1 MRELSKVRLFVLAF
15 IMMASGSVFG
25 QIKFKDVTKKAGL
38 VDPLLGMVGHG
49 VAWGDVNGDGFPDLF
64 YGTFAHNKDL
74 DFTSRGNKE
83 GSKPNILLLN
93 NGDGTF
99 SEVLDSP
106 VRVHSWNSG
115 AAFADFDNDGDLD
128 LVVSHQHHLNS
139 SKYWGGKDMG
149 LVGNLLYENDGNGNF
164 TDVTEGSGLYVE
176 APFLGRN
183 TFVFDFDGDG
193 LLDILLQDDFVLNK
207 QARAD
212 SRLMKNMGGLR
223 FKDVTAEAGLPT
235 GWRKGLYGLG
245 GFVSDI
251 NGDGWPDIF
260 FAHSCRMFINN
271 RDGTFHEIFPNLID
285 PKYTLPATVNYNWT
299 CGADIGDLNN
309 DGKMDFVM
317 GDHFDRSS
325 KVHRIYV
332 FLNEGN
338 DANGDPIFR
347 DITYEAGVAD
357 ADGKTPHLQLQD
369 LDNDGWLDLMVSN
382 CNTFVYRNKGELID
396 GVPQFEKPIGSGVV
410 GGIGYWAAGALVDY
424 DRDGRLDFFG
434 ADWDP
439 GFASPLLRNVS
450 KGKNY
455 IAVKAE
461 LENSPNRNAIGAKVE
476 VFKAGMLGQE
486 EGRLGIRQISPTNGY
501 SSCVEAIAYFG
512 LPKDKQVDIRL
523 TMPCG
528 GKVYNAKSVK
538 RNQMFVIR

>member
-1 MRELSKVRLFVLAF
+1 MKELSKVRLLLLAF
-15 IMMASGSVFG
+15 ILMAFGSASG

-38 VDPLLGMVGHG
+38 IEPLTGMVGHG
-49 VAWGDVNGDGFPDLF
+49 AAWGDVNGDGFPDLF
-64 YGTFAHNKDL
+64 FGTFAYFGSYDYNQ
-74 DFTSRGNKE
+74 RGNE
-83 GSKPNILLLN
+83 SGAKPNALLLN

-99 SEVLDSP
+99 SEVPDSP
-106 VRVHSWNSG
+106 IRVRSWNSG

-128 LVVSHQHHLNS
+128 LVVSHQHHVDQIF
-139 SKYWGGKDMG
+139 GKE
-149 LVGNLLYENDGNGNF
+149 GNFLYENDGNGNF
-164 TDVTEGSGLYVE
+164 TDVTEASGLYVE

-183 TFVFDFDGDG
+183 TFVFDYDGDG
-193 LLDILLQDDFVLNK
+193 LLDILLQDDFVLSK
-207 QARAD
+207 EARAD
-212 SRLMKNMGGLR
+212 SRLMKNMGGLH

-235 GWRKGLYGLG
+235 GWREGLHGLG

-271 RDGTFHEIFPNLID
+271 KDGTFHEIFPNLID
-285 PKYTLPATVNYNWT
+285 PRFTLPATVNPHWT

-317 GDHFDRSS
+317 GDHFGADTT
-325 KVHRIYV
+325 VHRIYV
-332 FLNEGN
+332 FMNEGN

-347 DITYEAGVAD
+347 DITYEAGASD
-357 ADGKTPHLQLQD
+357 PAGKTPHVQLQD
-369 LDNDGWLDLMVSN
+369 IDNDGWVDLMVSN
-382 CNTFVYRNKGELID
+382 CSTFIYRNKGKLKN
-396 GVPQFEKPIGSGVV
+396 GVPQFEKPISSGID
-410 GGIGYWAAGALVDY
+410 GGIGYWAAGGFVDY

-434 ADWDP
+434 AEWMP
-439 GFASPLLRNVS
+439 GVASPLLRNVS

-461 LENSPNRNAIGAKVE
+461 LENSPNRNAVGAKVE

-512 LPKDKQVDIRL
+512 LPKDKKVDIRL

-528 GKVYNAKSVK
+528 GKVYTAESVK
-538 RNQMFVIR
+538 RNQMLVIH